1 MDHIGTTK
9 IPEGQKYEKWSKSFL
24 KEKLTK
30 KSPNLSKD
38 MDIQNQD
45 TIRIS
50 NTIISKTSTARHI
63 TIKLPE
69 VRQEKKK
76 FFSWNIVDLQYYIN
90 FRCTNI
96 MIQFFYRLYSTW
108 SYYKTLAT
116 FFTCIIYPGCL
127 FVLYIL
133 VYISL
138 ITCSCIDPHCF
149 PLPTSINTLG
159 SVSVRLFLFGYV
171 HFFFYFLYSTF
182 KW

>member
-69 VRQEKKK
+69 VRQEKKN
-76 FFSWNIVDLQYYIN
+76 FFPEI
-90 FRCTNI
+90 
-96 MIQFFYRLYSTW
+96 
-108 SYYKTLAT
+108 
-116 FFTCIIYPGCL
+116 
-127 FVLYIL
+127 
-133 VYISL
+133 
-138 ITCSCIDPHCF
+138 
-149 PLPTSINTLG
+149 
-159 SVSVRLFLFGYV
+159 
-171 HFFFYFLYSTF
+171 
-182 KW
+182 